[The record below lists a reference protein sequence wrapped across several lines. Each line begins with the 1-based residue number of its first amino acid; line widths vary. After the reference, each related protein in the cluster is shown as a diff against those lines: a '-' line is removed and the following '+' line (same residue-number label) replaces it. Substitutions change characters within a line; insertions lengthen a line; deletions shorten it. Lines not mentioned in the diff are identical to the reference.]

1 MCANFLVYISTYVDG
16 MVFELAKFL
25 RKSTIRKAEI
35 GVVQS
40 MISASKCLN
49 SREIAQVILECISE
63 NNVLEELFI
72 SSNTKPEMVH
82 TYLHTYIHLCIDIRI
97 YTYV

>member
-82 TYLHTYIHLCIDIRI
+82 TFMYRHTYIYVRI
-97 YTYV
+97 M